1 MTTHVYLKQID
12 RFDRMIHN
20 KRLEIEDL
28 RTNATNVTV
37 ASDSERV
44 KSSGN
49 KDKIGSMAVLIADLE
64 NEIKNLEIKRK
75 TILSQ
80 IDSIANIKQYD
91 TLVWFYILHKDIID
105 IADHLNCSESNV
117 KRLKGLALKEFERK
131 YGVTYLNITPDYTKM
146 Y

>member
-28 RTNATNVTV
+28 RINATNVTV

>member
-80 IDSIANIKQYD
+80 IDGIANIKQYD

>member
-80 IDSIANIKQYD
+80 IDGIANIKQYD

-105 IADHLNCSESNV
+105 IADHLDCSESNV